1 METRRWARANG
12 LDAAAHR
19 RFMERVAIVG
29 AVLERTDGVRAE
41 QIDSDRLALLRIDG
55 RYPYYRR
62 TDLRSRQRAERAVL
76 QRLDASGGDEGR
88 LYRLTARLWRFVD
101 DAAREIGLAPAEDLQ
116 EVADDFRRARG
127 LMNGAQTR
135 GWLNANDLDRH
146 GFAALGLDDAR
157 LSLVLDGSATSALR
171 LQESFEPASWLVDAI
186 RVTGLYPEL
195 ARRATVGPG
204 PQQPAILDSADL
216 LRRHCARVDE
226 PVPTDVER
234 YARALDF
241 PGGEPELVAALGS
254 NGGVPDTRR
263 LAPTGPRREPAD
275 WPELGAWRF
284 LVRSC
289 CRDTDGRPLAERN
302 LDGAGRNHH
311 GVFSD
316 RDAAPPPPAELRS
329 CPYAGSRLDHAR
341 PMNASALRA
350 LAEHW
355 PDVIRAAAYLRRLHL
370 ERYPRTGDSLLDAY
384 WIAATLASVP
394 SYLLRR
400 AADPVSERAV
410 PSPVANLYKASLGA
424 SGMAYSMCVSRWSG
438 ARGSWAATA
447 KAIHE
452 YAERSGAL
460 IGAAEVCAG
469 PPELIRRFLDIV
481 TSGNDAE
488 AASAG
493 WIRDLL
499 PAPDRCLEY
508 GTALLRMSLIRQLGA
523 VRHLILLDLLG
534 SRLARSSPALAARL
548 AAWRWR
554 TEPWASLDRSA
565 DHEVTRWIAG
575 QDSRT
580 REKIVTGIKDFV
592 GRLDAGGASRVPPA
606 LFRIVLPRRQRG
618 VLAAIHAHQV
628 DLTRLQQRA
637 LDGIAAEQ
645 AAALGRADEVASG
658 VRRPG
663 VAAEEFLRQE
673 IS

>member
-1 METRRWARANG
+1 
-12 LDAAAHR
+12 
-19 RFMERVAIVG
+19 
-29 AVLERTDGVRAE
+29 
-41 QIDSDRLALLRIDG
+41 
-55 RYPYYRR
+55 
-62 TDLRSRQRAERAVL
+62 
-76 QRLDASGGDEGR
+76 
-88 LYRLTARLWRFVD
+88 
-101 DAAREIGLAPAEDLQ
+101 
-116 EVADDFRRARG
+116 
-127 LMNGAQTR
+127 
-135 GWLNANDLDRH
+135 
-146 GFAALGLDDAR
+146 
-157 LSLVLDGSATSALR
+157 
-171 LQESFEPASWLVDAI
+171 
-186 RVTGLYPEL
+186 
-195 ARRATVGPG
+195 
-204 PQQPAILDSADL
+204 
-216 LRRHCARVDE
+216 
-226 PVPTDVER
+226 
-234 YARALDF
+234 
-241 PGGEPELVAALGS
+241 
-254 NGGVPDTRR
+254 
-263 LAPTGPRREPAD
+263 
-275 WPELGAWRF
+275 
-284 LVRSC
+284 
-289 CRDTDGRPLAERN
+289 
-302 LDGAGRNHH
+302 
-311 GVFSD
+311 
-316 RDAAPPPPAELRS
+316 
-329 CPYAGSRLDHAR
+329 
-341 PMNASALRA
+341 
-350 LAEHW
+350 
-355 PDVIRAAAYLRRLHL
+355 
-370 ERYPRTGDSLLDAY
+370 
-384 WIAATLASVP
+384 
-394 SYLLRR
+394 
-400 AADPVSERAV
+400 
-410 PSPVANLYKASLGA
+410 
-424 SGMAYSMCVSRWSG
+424 MAYSMCVSRWSG

-575 QDSRT
+575 QDSRI
-580 REKIVTGIKDFV
+580 REKIVTGIKNFV
-592 GRLDAGGASRVPPA
+592 ERLDAGGASRVPPA

-618 VLAAIHAHQV
+618 VLAAIQAHQV

-645 AAALGRADEVASG
+645 AAALGRADEVVSG